1 MAEDMMMKKEIAKKL
16 LGKLQDIDLANVQ
29 SLTVSLVMKGSS
41 MEPKDM
47 EHECPECGCGM
58 EEGECPECGYEEE
71 SAGEGGYAADKAE
84 DKAEGETGSSEE
96 ECCCPNCGEYCQ
108 KGQEKCPNCNCK
120 LREGKQ
126 MGKLNMPNKHMMMKK
141 MQKMMEEE

>member
-1 MAEDMMMKKEIAKKL
+1 MMKKEIAKKL
-16 LGKLQDIDLANVQ
+16 LGKLQNINLDDVQ
-29 SLTVSLVMKGSS
+29 SLTLSLVMKGAS
-41 MEPKDM
+41 MQPKEM
-47 EHECPECGCGM
+47 ESEDECPECGCGM

-71 SAGEGGYAADKAE
+71 SAGEDGYSADKEE

-108 KGQEKCPNCNCK
+108 EGQAKCPNCNCK

-141 MQKMMEEE
+141 MRGMMEQD